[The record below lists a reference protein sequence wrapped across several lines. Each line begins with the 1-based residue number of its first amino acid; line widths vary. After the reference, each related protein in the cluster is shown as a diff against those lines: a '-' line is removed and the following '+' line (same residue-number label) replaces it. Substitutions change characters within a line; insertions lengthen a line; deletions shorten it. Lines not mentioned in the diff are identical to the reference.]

1 MAPSRFEQVG
11 ENPATCNKPTW
22 VQTDIH
28 DYIPHNIHCSPPNTP
43 YLPKYNNEA
52 SGKTAQNYM
61 EDAMAQNRPRALAP
75 SSGSGQLSRGSL
87 DASLSSDD
95 VSSVGDDGGALD
107 ALWRLEEAHHLLLY
121 QQLPV
126 THAAFVDDLYAALEA
141 TRDAIERQSVRI
153 LAVLQEKDA
162 RICELESA
170 DSAAAKVDGSVQ
182 VGPRQRHQSTQSE
195 LLRDDDAEALRYK
208 VREQEEQIDVL
219 LDELERVQRIVS
231 ENEKA
236 EDQACSTEA
245 KATQTKSVAASI
257 EPTMPGSDQALVALA
272 ALQQQLDIVEQSNA
286 ELRTA
291 LEQSHAGRDH
301 EPASVDEQVDAIEQ
315 QLQAA
320 LGRMATASQCRVS
333 LWRPLDE
340 SAVPCLDLDHQLHVA
355 CLERDALMDE
365 ILALRVA
372 LANGVATSSAPA
384 QALQETRVNVHT
396 TKCAHVTC
404 HHALRSVLR
413 HVQAQ
418 RELSSERNAK
428 ILRGELRHAMRG
440 RKQEEVVAMLARVV
454 AEWMGWEAAHVEEM
468 ASLRG
473 AHARQLELQAARV
486 TNLVD
491 EIHRLNQRTIDLQTE
506 LNVSTRQRNEDST
519 AGEESTL
526 PMAFDPVASD
536 RHILELEQSLLLRQE
551 QLDVANR
558 TIQAMSLDTRSVR
571 FADHDNIDQTS
582 CPSRGVHDIA
592 QLSMELQALQERH
605 FRRFQPADTSQHAVV
620 EYFRL
625 EKQCLGL
632 KHRLKEKDDRIQQLE
647 LLCEQL
653 EQTARR
659 VYTKNESQSTLAAIE
674 EVLIRERGDK
684 TALAR
689 QGTIERYYLR
699 VLEKRNQDLW
709 LEMKTARTRIFHLER
724 VSKLQSGADN
734 DDSLVVRELVARMEE
749 YSMRAVKAF
758 QTWTQNVGQANDKQR
773 ELATPAQLTSLTAAY
788 GVLLTHYET
797 LSLQLRLF
805 QTVQTSPSTSRSI
818 DASGGVSQ
826 HWHLLERTHVLE
838 DRLLQAQSC
847 LSCGQQAVKQPQ
859 VKKTTIGTVTEV
871 LAFADSATQVSVRDR
886 MRQTKSRSVQVS
898 PEMAP
903 FHTEQSQ
910 PRHSDRPVAAQ
921 RTPLETA
928 LGTIMVDGH
937 VSSHTRLSEIE
948 QQLEASL
955 ARIDEL
961 TAQKEKLKERLE
973 DARRANRQYGKEQ
986 ETLRAQLAEM
996 SSSNASL
1003 SSQLQQY
1010 RETQQSTES
1019 NKTTPATALGTANQA
1034 NATLAVTEQENLEL
1048 IRQLCETKEK
1058 CYQAERSLDDAEQR
1072 ARKLEETVKAL
1083 KATRVE
1089 DQNRHLEDMWSR

>member
-1 MAPSRFEQVG
+1 MTPSRFE
-11 ENPATCNKPTW
+11 
-22 VQTDIH
+22 
-28 DYIPHNIHCSPPNTP
+28 
-43 YLPKYNNEA
+43 
-52 SGKTAQNYM
+52 
-61 EDAMAQNRPRALAP
+61 RLA
-75 SSGSGQLSRGSL
+75 
-87 DASLSSDD
+87 
-95 VSSVGDDGGALD
+95 
-107 ALWRLEEAHHLLLY
+107 
-121 QQLPV
+121 V

-141 TRDAIERQSVRI
+141 TRDALERQSVRI
-153 LAVLQEKDA
+153 LAVLQDKDA

-170 DSAAAKVDGSVQ
+170 DSAAAAKVDGSVQ

-195 LLRDDDAEALRYK
+195 LLRDGDAEALRYK
-208 VREQEEQIDVL
+208 VREQEQQIDVL
-219 LDELERVQRIVS
+219 LDELERVQRIRIMS
-231 ENEKA
+231 EIEKA
-236 EDQACSTEA
+236 ENQVCSTEA

-291 LEQSHAGRDH
+291 FEQSHAGLDQ
-301 EPASVDEQVDAIEQ
+301 EPVTVDEQVDAIEQ

-320 LGRMATASQCRVS
+320 LGRMATTSQCRVS

-365 ILALRVA
+365 ILALRAA
-372 LANGVATSSAPA
+372 LANGVATSSAPV
-384 QALQETRVNVHT
+384 QALQETGNNVHT

-404 HHALRSVLR
+404 HHALRSVLH

-418 RELSSERNAK
+418 RECSSGRNAK

-440 RKQEEVVAMLARVV
+440 RKKEEVVAMLARVV
-454 AEWMGWEAAHVEEM
+454 VEWMGWEAAHVEEM

-506 LNVSTRQRNEDST
+506 LNVSTRQRNEEST

-526 PMAFDPVASD
+526 PLAFDPVASD
-536 RHILELEQSLLLRQE
+536 RHILELEQSLLLKQE

-558 TIQAMSLDTRSVR
+558 TIQSMSLDTRSVR

-582 CPSRGVHDIA
+582 CSSRGVHDIA

-689 QGTIERYYLR
+689 QGTIEQYYLR

-724 VSKLQSGADN
+724 VGKLQSGADN
-734 DDSLVVRELVARMEE
+734 DDSLVVRELVARIEE
-749 YSMRAVKAF
+749 YNMRAVEAF
-758 QTWTQNVGQANDKQR
+758 QTWTQNVGQANAKQR
-773 ELATPAQLTSLTAAY
+773 ELATPAQLTSLTAA
-788 GVLLTHYET
+788 
-797 LSLQLRLF
+797 
-805 QTVQTSPSTSRSI
+805 
-818 DASGGVSQ
+818 
-826 HWHLLERTHVLE
+826 
-838 DRLLQAQSC
+838 
-847 LSCGQQAVKQPQ
+847 
-859 VKKTTIGTVTEV
+859 
-871 LAFADSATQVSVRDR
+871 
-886 MRQTKSRSVQVS
+886 
-898 PEMAP
+898 
-903 FHTEQSQ
+903 
-910 PRHSDRPVAAQ
+910 
-921 RTPLETA
+921 
-928 LGTIMVDGH
+928 
-937 VSSHTRLSEIE
+937 EIQ

-1010 RETQQSTES
+1010 RETQQSTDS
-1019 NKTTPATALGTANQA
+1019 NKTTPATALGTVNQA
-1034 NATLAVTEQENLEL
+1034 NTTLAVTEQENLEL

-1089 DQNRHLEDMWSR
+1089 DQNRHLEDYVVKFQQTQQEKEQRIMQGATQLKENLEHSLVTTAEQLDGLRASIFDACEVFVQWDPPHAISAESSSASLTWPMDTDEELLQPTRGDTETSETLLQEVRRYAHLSPTDLADLHLTSPKRSKQSKQSRLDREYAAHAALQHGARVLRDLEHALEVAPHDCRSEICSVLEFLCLHRQQVAARRY